1 MHTGLVEIISENCR
15 RRTVATGR
23 DLQSFIILLCAG
35 CPKMSSGKP
44 ESKGE
49 RIGED
54 HGIRSRKSEDD
65 PTRLRAEKFMA
76 QAAAVMQ
83 SSTTPAPA
91 DELPDYIEIVSQI
104 ADDNVFEPYFM
115 THSGPFERNLYA
127 NMSDL
132 KSIRKV
138 DNLLRVTKVTAIV
151 SCFFSFGLCLRS
163 CTQLN
168 PFFAVLYGIIAAD
181 SLRVSY
187 NCYIK
192 NYCAIAL
199 KNLGADGNPAK
210 IGAAVFQW

>member
-1 MHTGLVEIISENCR
+1 
-15 RRTVATGR
+15 
-23 DLQSFIILLCAG
+23 
-35 CPKMSSGKP
+35 MSSGLP

-49 RIGED
+49 RVGED
-54 HGIRSRKSEDD
+54 HGIRNRKSEDD
-65 PTRLRAEKFMA
+65 HTRLRAEKFIA
-76 QAAAVMQ
+76 QAAAALK
-83 SSTTPAPA
+83 STTEPISAV
-91 DELPDYIEIVSQI
+91 DEIPDYIEIVSQI
-104 ADDNVFEPYFM
+104 ADDNVFEPYFLS
-115 THSGPFERNLYA
+115 HSGPFERNLYA

-151 SCFFSFGLCLRS
+151 SCFLSFGLCLRS
-163 CTQLN
+163 CAQAS
-168 PFFAVLYGIIAAD
+168 PFFAVFYGIIAAD

-199 KNLGADGNPAK
+199 KNLGGDGNPAK

>member
-1 MHTGLVEIISENCR
+1 
-15 RRTVATGR
+15 
-23 DLQSFIILLCAG
+23 
-35 CPKMSSGKP
+35 MSSGRP
-44 ESKGE
+44 ESKGA
-49 RIGED
+49 RVGED
-54 HGIRSRKSEDD
+54 HDIRNRKSEDD

-76 QAAAVMQ
+76 QAAAVIK
-83 SSTTPAPA
+83 STTEPV
-91 DELPDYIEIVSQI
+91 DELPDYVEIVSQI

-115 THSGPFERNLYA
+115 SHSGPFERNLYA

-163 CTQLN
+163 CAQAS
-168 PFFAVLYGIIAAD
+168 PFFAVFYGMVAAD
-181 SLRVSY
+181 SLRISY

-199 KNLGADGNPAK
+199 KNLGGDGNPAK